1 MKNKLPKIIVVSGPT
16 ASGKTDLAIHLAK
29 KFGGEVICA
38 DSRTVYRYMDIGTAK
53 PIRKGQKPKKDKD
66 RYLYYTVKAVPHY
79 ALDIVNPDQNY
90 SVADFKELAVNIANS
105 MIERGKIPFL
115 VGGTGLYI
123 KAVVDNLDF
132 PENASS
138 PKIRQQ
144 LEKEIEKYGLARLC
158 KKLLKLD
165 PAAEKFIDPKNPRR
179 IIRALEVILTT
190 GQKFSD
196 QRKKGKKI
204 FDALQIGI
212 KVDKEVLKE
221 RISKRVEKMAKA
233 GFIDEVKKLKKKYGC
248 KTPAMSGIGYKQ
260 FCLYLDKKISF
271 EQAKENFKL
280 GDRHYS
286 KRQMTWFKKDK
297 RVKWIK
303 NNPRVAEVVVR
314 KFLRS

>member
-1 MKNKLPKIIVVSGPT
+1 MKNKLPKIIVVAGPT
-16 ASGKTDLAIHLAK
+16 ASGKTDLAILMAK

-38 DSRTVYRYMDIGTAK
+38 DSRTVYRYMNIGTAK
-53 PIRKGQKPKKDKD
+53 PIRKGQKPKKDRD
-66 RYLYYTVKAVPHY
+66 GYSYYTVKGIRHY
-79 ALDIVNPDQNY
+79 ALDIVSPDQNY
-90 SVADFKELAVNIANS
+90 SVADFKELAVKIAGS
-105 MIERGKIPFL
+105 MIKRNKIPML

-138 PKIRQQ
+138 PKIRKQ
-144 LEKEIEKYGLARLC
+144 LEKEIQKYGLEKLY

-179 IIRALEVILTT
+179 IIRALEVMLTT

-196 QRKKGKKI
+196 QRKKGKKM

-212 KVDKEVLKE
+212 KVNKEVLKE
-221 RISKRVEKMAKA
+221 RIGRRIEKMARA
-233 GFIDEVKKLKKKYGC
+233 GFVDEVKSLKKKYGC
-248 KTPAMSGIGYKQ
+248 STPAMSGIGYKQ

-297 RVKWIK
+297 RIKWIE
-303 NNPRVAEVVVR
+303 NNPSIAAVVVK